1 MKVQTGQGTIP
12 LITLIGIFSIS
23 ALNALPGLAVSPI
36 LGDLNKIFPQA
47 TDLEIQMLSS
57 LPSLL
62 IIPFILLSGRLTEK
76 VNNLLLLQIGLTI
89 FGASGIL
96 YLLSNKMWQLVA
108 ISAMLGVG
116 SGLIVPLSTGL
127 ISRYFVGSYR
137 TRQFGY
143 SSAITNVTL
152 VLATTLTGYL
162 AEVNWHLPFIVYLFP
177 FISILLTRY
186 LKEDLSNYHP
196 KDEPP
201 ADASAGI
208 GKRGINIKAL
218 VKLMAFYGLATYL
231 VIIISFNLPFLMEE
245 YGLSSGRAG
254 ILISLFFLAIMAP
267 GFVLNRIMQM
277 LGQHIY
283 VICLLLIACGMG
295 IILLSRSEVLI
306 AVGCILN
313 GLSYGI
319 IQPLVYD
326 KTSDIA
332 VPRKVTLA
340 LAFVMAMNYVAIL
353 LCPFIVDAFQNLFH
367 SHSQTFAF
375 WLNLVIALLATLKCY
390 FSLLIRRRGISH

>member
-36 LGDLNKIFPQA
+36 LGDLNKIFQSA

-62 IIPFILLSGRLTEK
+62 IIPFILLSGKLTEK
-76 VNNLLLLQIGLTI
+76 VNNLLLLQIGLAI
-89 FGASGIL
+89 FGVSGIL
-96 YLLSNKMWQLVA
+96 YLLSNKMWQLIA
-108 ISAMLGVG
+108 ISAMLGIG

-127 ISRYFVGSYR
+127 ISRYFVGAYR
-137 TRQFGY
+137 TKQFGY
-143 SSAITNVTL
+143 SSAITNITL

-162 AEVNWHLPFIVYLFP
+162 AEVNWHLPFLVYLFP
-177 FISILLTRY
+177 FISIFLTHY
-186 LKEDLSNYHP
+186 LKKDLSSYHP
-196 KDEPP
+196 SDDIPSDTAKEM
-201 ADASAGI
+201 
-208 GKRGINIKAL
+208 GKRGMNVKAL
-218 VKLMAFYGLATYL
+218 IKLMAFYGLATYL

-267 GFVLNRIMQM
+267 GFVLNRIVQV
-277 LGQHIY
+277 LGRRIY
-283 VICLLLIACGMG
+283 MVCLLMIACGMG
-295 IILLSRSEVLI
+295 IILLSRSEILI
-306 AVGCILN
+306 ALGCVLN

-319 IQPLVYD
+319 IQPLIYD
-326 KTSDIA
+326 KTSDVA
-332 VPRKVTLA
+332 VPHKVTLA

-353 LCPFIVDAFQNLFH
+353 LCPFIVDAVQSLFH
-367 SHSQTFAF
+367 SDSQTFAF
-375 WLNLVIALLATLKCY
+375 WLNLMVALMAMFIVMKQEKL
-390 FSLLIRRRGISH
+390 SL

>member
-1 MKVQTGQGTIP
+1 MKIQTGQGTIP

-36 LGDLNKIFPQA
+36 LGDLNKIFPSA

-62 IIPFILLSGRLTEK
+62 IIPFILLSGKLTEK
-76 VNNLLLLQIGLTI
+76 VNNLLLLQVGLTI
-89 FGASGIL
+89 FGVSGIL
-96 YLLSNKMWQLVA
+96 YLLSGKMWQLIA
-108 ISAMLGVG
+108 ISAMLGIG

-143 SSAITNVTL
+143 SSAITNITL

-162 AEVNWHLPFIVYLFP
+162 AEVNWHLPFLVYLFP
-177 FISILLTRY
+177 FISIFLTCY
-186 LKEDLSNYHP
+186 LKKDLSGYHP
-196 KDEPP
+196 KDDVP
-201 ADASAGI
+201 ASTVKEM
-208 GKRGINIKAL
+208 GKRGIDVKAL

-231 VIIISFNLPFLMEE
+231 VIIVSFNLPFLMEE

-267 GFVLNRIMQM
+267 GFVLNKIVQM
-277 LGQHIY
+277 LGRRIY
-283 VICLLLIACGMG
+283 MICLLLIACGMG
-295 IILLSRSEVLI
+295 IILVRRSEILI
-306 AVGCILN
+306 ALGCILN
-313 GLSYGI
+313 GLAYGI
-319 IQPLVYD
+319 IQPLIYD
-326 KTSDIA
+326 KTSDVA
-332 VPRKVTLA
+332 VPHKVTLA

-353 LCPFIVDAFQNLFH
+353 LCPFIVNIAQNLFH
-367 SHSQTFAF
+367 SHSYTFAF
-375 WLNLVIALLATLKCY
+375 WLNLMIALMAMFIVMKQEKLE
-390 FSLLIRRRGISH
+390 F

>member
-1 MKVQTGQGTIP
+1 MRIQTGQGTIP

-36 LGDLNKIFPQA
+36 LGDLNKIFPRA

-62 IIPFILLSGRLTEK
+62 IIPFILLSGKLTEK
-76 VNNLLLLQIGLTI
+76 VNNLLLLQVGLTI
-89 FGASGIL
+89 FGASGVL
-96 YLLSNKMWQLVA
+96 YLFSNKMWQLIA

-137 TRQFGY
+137 TKQFGY

-177 FISILLTRY
+177 FVSIFLVHY
-186 LKEDLSNYHP
+186 LKKDLSDYHTSS
-196 KDEPP
+196 
-201 ADASAGI
+201 DAPSAVAAQT
-208 GKRGINIKAL
+208 GKRGVDVRAL
-218 VKLMAFYGLATYL
+218 IKLMAFYGLATYL

-245 YGLSSGRAG
+245 YGLSSGRSG

-267 GFVLNRIMQM
+267 GFVLNRIVQV
-277 LGQHIY
+277 LGRHVY
-283 VICLLLIACGMG
+283 MICLLLIACGMG
-295 IILLSRSEVLI
+295 IILLSRSEILI
-306 AVGCILN
+306 ALGCILN

-319 IQPLVYD
+319 IQPLIYD
-326 KTSDIA
+326 RTSDVA
-332 VPRKVTLA
+332 VPHKVTLA

-353 LCPFIVDAFQNLFH
+353 LCPFIVDAFQSLFH

-375 WLNLVIALLATLKCY
+375 WLNMIIALLAMFVVVKQQKLK
-390 FSLLIRRRGISH
+390 L

>member
-36 LGDLNKIFPQA
+36 LGDLNKIFPSA

-62 IIPFILLSGRLTEK
+62 IIPFILLSGKLTEK
-76 VNNLLLLQIGLTI
+76 VNNLLLLQIGLAI
-89 FGASGIL
+89 FGVSGIL
-96 YLLSNKMWQLVA
+96 YLLSNKMWQLIA
-108 ISAMLGVG
+108 ISAMLGIG

-127 ISRYFVGSYR
+127 ISRYFVGAYR
-137 TRQFGY
+137 TKQFGY
-143 SSAITNVTL
+143 SSAITNITL

-162 AEVNWHLPFIVYLFP
+162 AEVNWHLPFLVYLFP
-177 FISILLTRY
+177 FISIFLTDDIPSDTA
-186 LKEDLSNYHP
+186 KEM
-196 KDEPP
+196 
-201 ADASAGI
+201 
-208 GKRGINIKAL
+208 GKRGMNVKAL
-218 VKLMAFYGLATYL
+218 IKLMAFYGLATYL

-267 GFVLNRIMQM
+267 GFVLNRIVQV
-277 LGQHIY
+277 LGRRIY
-283 VICLLLIACGMG
+283 MVCLLMIACGMG
-295 IILLSRSEVLI
+295 IILLSRSEILI
-306 AVGCILN
+306 ALGCVLN

-319 IQPLVYD
+319 IQPLIYD
-326 KTSDIA
+326 KTSDVA
-332 VPRKVTLA
+332 VPHKVTLA

-353 LCPFIVDAFQNLFH
+353 LCPFIVDAVQSLFH
-367 SHSQTFAF
+367 SDSQTFAF
-375 WLNLVIALLATLKCY
+375 WLNLMVALMAMFVVMKQEKL
-390 FSLLIRRRGISH
+390 SL

>member
-12 LITLIGIFSIS
+12 LITLVGIFSIS

-36 LGDLNKIFPQA
+36 LGDLNKIFPSA

-62 IIPFILLSGRLTEK
+62 IIPFILLSGKLTEK
-76 VNNLLLLQIGLTI
+76 VNNLLLLQIGLAL

-96 YLLSNKMWQLVA
+96 YLLSDKMWQLIAV
-108 ISAMLGVG
+108 SAMLGMG

-137 TRQFGY
+137 TKQFGY
-143 SSAITNVTL
+143 SSAITNITL

-162 AEVNWHLPFIVYLFP
+162 AEVNWHLPFLVYLFP
-177 FISILLTRY
+177 FVSVFLTRY
-186 LKEDLSNYHP
+186 LKKDLSNYHSS
-196 KDEPP
+196 DDIP
-201 ADASAGI
+201 ADTAREM
-208 GKRGINIKAL
+208 GKRGINVKAL

-267 GFVLNRIMQM
+267 GFVLNKISAG
-277 LGQHIY
+277 LGPSY
-283 VICLLLIACGMG
+283 LYGLFVDDSLW
-295 IILLSRSEVLI
+295 
-306 AVGCILN
+306 N
-313 GLSYGI
+313 GDYS
-319 IQPLVYD
+319 
-326 KTSDIA
+326 A
-332 VPRKVTLA
+332 
-340 LAFVMAMNYVAIL
+340 
-353 LCPFIVDAFQNLFH
+353 
-367 SHSQTFAF
+367 
-375 WLNLVIALLATLKCY
+375 
-390 FSLLIRRRGISH
+390 